1 MSVVKL
7 IHKALSDSDIR
18 RILGSGAKIFKYSEL
33 ANFESLEQL
42 LPNAV
47 DYCIILYEDGPNHG
61 HWVGLSKY
69 GNTFEHFDS
78 YGIKPDKELA
88 WINFKTRRYL
98 QENAPY
104 LTQLLRGEHYVYNN
118 VRFQAMD
125 SNVNT
130 CGSHVVHRLYRLK
143 NENMDLKSYQKFMLK
158 IKDEYN
164 MGYDLIVAE
173 FISKF
178 FK

>member
-1 MSVVKL
+1 MNVVKL

-18 RILGSGAKIFKYSEL
+18 RILGRDTKIIRYSEL

-42 LPNAV
+42 LPDAV

-98 QENAPY
+98 KESA
-104 LTQLLRGEHYVYNN
+104 
-118 VRFQAMD
+118 
-125 SNVNT
+125 
-130 CGSHVVHRLYRLK
+130 SHVVHRLYRLK
-143 NENMDLKSYQKFMLK
+143 NQRMDLKSYQKFMLK

-164 MGYDLIVAE
+164 IGYDLIVAE
-173 FISKF
+173 FISKLF
-178 FK
+178 T

>member
-1 MSVVKL
+1 MSILKL
-7 IHKALSDSDIR
+7 VHRALSDSDLR
-18 RILGSGAKIFKYSEL
+18 RILGRETKIIKYSEL
-33 ANFESLEQL
+33 SSFDSLDQL
-42 LPNAV
+42 LPNAI
-47 DYCIILYEDGPNHG
+47 DFCIILYEDKPSSG
-61 HWVGLSKY
+61 HWIGLSKY
-69 GNTFEHFDS
+69 NGLFEHFDS

-88 WINFKTRRYL
+88 WINLKTRNSL
-98 QENAPY
+98 GEKAPY
-104 LTQLLRGEHYVYNN
+104 LTDLLRGKHYIYNN

-125 SNVNT
+125 SQVNT

-143 NENMDLKSYQKFMLK
+143 NEKMDLKSYQKFMLK

-173 FISKF
+173 FISKL

>member
-1 MSVVKL
+1 MSILKL
-7 IHKALSDSDIR
+7 VHRALSDSDLR
-18 RILGSGAKIFKYSEL
+18 RILGAGTKVIKYSEL
-33 ANFESLEQL
+33 SSFQSLGQL
-42 LPNAV
+42 LPNAI

-69 GNTFEHFDS
+69 DGLFEVFDS

-88 WINFKTRRYL
+88 WINLKTRNSL
-98 QENAPY
+98 GEKAPY
-104 LTQLLRGEHYVYNN
+104 LTNLLRGNHYIYNS
-118 VRFQAMD
+118 VRFQALD
-125 SNVNT
+125 SKVNT

-143 NENMDLKSYQKFMLK
+143 NEKMDLKSYQKFMLK

-164 MGYDLIVAE
+164 MGYDMIVAE